1 MNGIQ
6 IALPLNLFISIYL
19 FLDPHISFH
28 VGEELI
34 KIFFLLFKHGIK
46 LYMLTHVFLTL
57 IGSKP
62 IYLMTIIENNGW
74 FLLLQVELEIELLL

>member
-1 MNGIQ
+1 
-6 IALPLNLFISIYL
+6 
-19 FLDPHISFH
+19 
-28 VGEELI
+28 
-34 KIFFLLFKHGIK
+34 
-46 LYMLTHVFLTL
+46 MLTHVFLTL